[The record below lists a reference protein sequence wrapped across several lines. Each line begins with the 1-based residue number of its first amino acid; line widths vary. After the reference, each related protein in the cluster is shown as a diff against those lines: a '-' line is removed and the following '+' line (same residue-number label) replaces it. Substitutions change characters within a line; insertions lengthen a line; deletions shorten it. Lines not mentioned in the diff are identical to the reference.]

1 MEQIKR
7 YPNGLRVVLCQTPG
21 LFSVSTGIY
30 AGVGSADE
38 TEGENGISHFIEHM
52 MFKGTRKRSAFE
64 IVDAVDSIGAQIN
77 AFTTKE
83 CTCYYTKSTLDHF
96 ETTLEILSDLVFHSV
111 YAEEEMEREK
121 GVVREEISMVED
133 TPDDLVSDLL
143 ARACFGDHPL
153 GRPILGP
160 AENVSAFT
168 RDQLFAY
175 VKKNYQPADL
185 VLSVAGNLTM
195 AEVERCVEK
204 VLLPNLPDSPGT
216 MPERKT
222 APLRG
227 PETVF
232 KVKENEQTN
241 LMLAFPGPSFDDPR
255 TNEFALLNSVFGGGM
270 SSRLFQTV
278 REKKGLAYSV
288 YSYPSAYQKN
298 GLFTVYAGVSPK
310 NAEACVRTIAE
321 EIRRFSREGITRQE
335 FERGKEQ
342 LKSAFVFGQENT
354 ATIMSVYGKYLLM
367 TDKLFSME
375 DKVKKIADLDYDRVQ
390 SLAAEMF
397 DLSHAAAAYVGPEL
411 SQDLVK
417 LLD

>member
-30 AGVGSADE
+30 AGVGSVDE
-38 TEGENGISHFIEHM
+38 SEKENGISHFIEHM
-52 MFKGTRKRSAFE
+52 MFKGTQKRSAFE

-121 GVVREEISMVED
+121 GVVKEEISMVED

-143 ARACFGDHPL
+143 AKAFFGDHPL

-160 AENVSAFT
+160 AENVSGFT
-168 RDQLFAY
+168 RQQLIDY
-175 VKKNYQPADL
+175 VGKYYNPANL

-195 AEVERCVEK
+195 EEVERCVEK
-204 VLLPNLPDSPGT
+204 VLLPQLGNSRCC
-216 MPERKT
+216 PERSVSPSRK
-222 APLRG
+222 

-232 KVKENEQTN
+232 KVKTNEQTN

-255 TNEFALLNSVFGGGM
+255 TNELALLNSVFGGGM

-298 GLFTVYAGVSPK
+298 GLLTIYAGVNPQ
-310 NAEACVRTIAE
+310 NAEACVRTVAE
-321 EIRRFSREGITRQE
+321 EIRKFAREGITRKE

-354 ATIMSVYGKYLLM
+354 ATIMNVYGKYLLM

-375 DKVKKIADLDYDRVQ
+375 NKLRKIDALDYDQVQ
-390 SLAAEMF
+390 SVTAGMF
-397 DLSHAAAAYVGPEL
+397 DFSRAAAAYVGPEL
-411 SQDLVK
+411 SRDLIS